1 MGLRYTLPPVDLRK
15 DDLEFFETEFAK
27 LFESE
32 CDNVASYRTKIIAVC
47 GHGTNRVEISEK
59 SIDELLRVA
68 PQRKHVESLELDFHR
83 TFKGPEKGR
92 HLNVSIDTG
101 ERVEVS
107 LDGSQNWI
115 NQARGLLDPRLKE
128 SSNHRKLFRWV
139 ALISLSLGIVI
150 PIAPLEYSWIKE
162 NVDPSRYIFGYI
174 GFGLES
180 IVLVVI
186 PLWVLFFRLFPL
198 STIALGDK
206 LSLPWWM
213 RGGKTVL
220 GVIVTIVLSIIGSA
234 IFYYPVK

>member
-128 SSNHRKLFRWV
+128 SSNL
-139 ALISLSLGIVI
+139 
-150 PIAPLEYSWIKE
+150 
-162 NVDPSRYIFGYI
+162 
-174 GFGLES
+174 
-180 IVLVVI
+180 
-186 PLWVLFFRLFPL
+186 
-198 STIALGDK
+198 ALGDK